1 MKMENRRE
9 KKKSTKNPHS
19 YCQQNVDKN
28 VDNVDN

>member
-1 MKMENRRE
+1 MKNKGK